1 MKSYPRQDDGMEIW
15 KIKGWRGIF
24 TNMLMKEKDSIAPS
38 SPIKTR
44 NNYHCTE
51 RANMKLLLRQRR
63 AQRQGVSYPPA
74 TLLGSTRPSQSS
86 REMDGAKTNPGSM
99 VECPQLQ

>member
-1 MKSYPRQDDGMEIW
+1 
-15 KIKGWRGIF
+15 
-24 TNMLMKEKDSIAPS
+24 MLIKEKDSIAPS

-86 REMDGAKTNPGSM
+86 REMDGAKTTLDLWLNVHSFNEIRTQDDANILYFL
-99 VECPQLQ
+99 VRALNLSNA